1 MKKLLAISVC
11 AMLLAAPVWAQKK
24 SAVSF
29 DSYEYDFG
37 TVNAAEG
44 AICHTFTFKNK
55 SKAPVAI
62 GQVKPSCECI
72 QAQYADEVVQPS
84 QVHR

>member
-11 AMLLAAPVWAQKK
+11 AMLLAAPAWAQKK

-37 TVNAAEG
+37 NVNATASRR
-44 AICHTFTFKNK
+44 HLL
-55 SKAPVAI
+55 
-62 GQVKPSCECI
+62 PS
-72 QAQYADEVVQPS
+72 A
-84 QVHR
+84 R